1 MSIDDQFPPNPP
13 ESPIQL
19 ETTSFKENQSRNRQ
33 TICSELTPKSSKP
46 TTVRHS
52 TNNNLDGAVLTEG
65 SGGADF
71 SANTA
76 NLSPILKLESGAGN
90 DLQNIEEEQ
99 SGELDATNKRK
110 RDSFDNISLMSTD
123 SLMMAPSGIFS
134 SAKKPKLIRTGSI
147 TRGLRRSMSFVAL
160 KNPIASV
167 LRSRR
172 NSTIDPNASLTSIG
186 SVESHTFNESIKKP
200 MAEKMRSL
208 RNRMLKSNKR
218 DITPKVSKFSASETM
233 KFRPFSDS
241 PTGEGVASDV
251 PDFKTPLA
259 PRPQS
264 RLTQQQHSHRPISIF
279 ADNCCDLSTNV
290 NVNATCFA
298 PEKPNQ
304 VLGGENVEDIDMR
317 IDVDENVPGEPVGSA
332 GPPDQINEIAEEA
345 LAVL

>member
-1 MSIDDQFPPNPP
+1 MRQSAN
-13 ESPIQL
+13 S
-19 ETTSFKENQSRNRQ
+19 NQ
-33 TICSELTPKSSKP
+33 
-46 TTVRHS
+46 
-52 TNNNLDGAVLTEG
+52 DGAVLTEG

-76 NLSPILKLESGAGN
+76 NLSPILKLDSGCAN

-110 RDSFDNISLMSTD
+110 RDSFDNISMMSTD

-218 DITPKVSKFSASETM
+218 DITPKVTRSSATETM
-233 KFRPFSDS
+233 KFRPLSNSNTGDS
-241 PTGEGVASDV
+241 EAPDV

-264 RLTQQQHSHRPISIF
+264 RISQHQQQSQRLFSIF
-279 ADNCCDLSTNV
+279 GDNGCDLSTTV
-290 NVNATCFA
+290 
-298 PEKPNQ
+298 
-304 VLGGENVEDIDMR
+304 NVEDKLVVPENSTQFGETDSAQDIEMR
-317 IDVDENVPGEPVGSA
+317 VDSSDAPDKPVGSTV
-332 GPPDQINEIAEEA
+332 PPDLKTEFTVDAH
-345 LAVL
+345 AVLYPYINICNIIFRQSHTSLY